1 MAKSHTCKVTKA
13 FVHEGKIRTPGK
25 SITLS
30 EAEAKPLLENGK
42 VTLANRSEAV
52 DKSEA
57 DKAKADKSDTADKK

>member
-1 MAKSHTCKVTKA
+1 MAKSHTCKVVKA

-57 DKAKADKSDTADKK
+57 DKSKADKSDTADKK